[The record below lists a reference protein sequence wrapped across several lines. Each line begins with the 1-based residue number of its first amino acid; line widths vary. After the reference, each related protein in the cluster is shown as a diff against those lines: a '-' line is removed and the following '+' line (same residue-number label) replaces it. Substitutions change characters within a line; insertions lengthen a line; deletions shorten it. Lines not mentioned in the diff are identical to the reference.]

1 MQKIEIRL
9 TVFFENPFWIGVL
22 ERTEDGR
29 LEVCKITFGAQPKD
43 YEVHEFLLRSWPQL
57 VFSPAVDADTAQS
70 MRINPKRMQ
79 RRISRQLMVPGIGTK
94 AQQALKLQQEEN
106 KTLRIQKGRMQ
117 KEEEQQLKFELRQ
130 QKRKEKH
137 RGH

>member
-9 TVFFENPFWIGVL
+9 TVFFENRFWVGVL
-22 ERTEDGR
+22 ERTEDGL

-43 YEVHEFLLRSWPQL
+43 YEVYDFILRGWPQL
-57 VFSPAVDADTAQS
+57 VFSPAVDADTARS
-70 MRINPKRMQ
+70 TRINPKRMQ
-79 RRISRQLMVPGIGTK
+79 RMVNQQLLVPGIGTK
-94 AQQALKLQQEEN
+94 AQQALKLQHEEN
-106 KTLRIQKGRMQ
+106 KTLRIQKSRMQ

-130 QKRKEKH
+130 QKRREKH